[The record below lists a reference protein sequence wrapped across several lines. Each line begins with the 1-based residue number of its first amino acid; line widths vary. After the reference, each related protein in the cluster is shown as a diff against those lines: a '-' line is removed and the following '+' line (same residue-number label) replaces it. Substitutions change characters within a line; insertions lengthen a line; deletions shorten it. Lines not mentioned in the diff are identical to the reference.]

1 MGCLDANL
9 LQAWQDGR
17 LIDAER
23 RVTEL
28 HLDSCVDCRHLVAT
42 LITGSTPELPE
53 PVVET
58 SLTLATT
65 LPASGSR
72 GGVPIPRTI
81 GRFVVT
87 KQLGVGGMGVV
98 YAADDPELGRQV
110 AVKLLRGAVARDSVL
125 AARRIMR
132 EARLAARV
140 AHPNLVS
147 VYEVGQHD
155 DRVFI
160 AMELVNGSSLN
171 VWLKERPRSPKEILS
186 VFVDAGRGLA
196 AAHAAGVVHRDFK
209 PDNVLVGVDGRARVT
224 DFGLARRGEDDRG
237 SNVDD
242 EERARAKRTSLSDL
256 SNAAAILGTPA
267 YMAPEQHSGANTDP
281 RTDQFSFCVA
291 LYEALH
297 GQRPFEGKTWEALSE
312 SVMAGRVKPPP
323 ARSRVPASLHRIVV
337 RGLSVRPGDRFASMS
352 ELLEAL
358 GRDRGRPL
366 RAWAYAS
373 LVALV
378 AMATALAGDW
388 LARERTLAVTR
399 SSFSA
404 AREQLARSLKLRY
417 ETFVAMSDLSYVLPV
432 MRQVTGNVD
441 NADFGLGA
449 EEDDRNQLAEL
460 HANFRS
466 ADWLPW
472 TKASR
477 RGFVGVADYK
487 GRLLYTGAAPNLWG
501 NDVRVLSAVDSAYL
515 AGASGAG
522 HAMVIRGDDPLMV
535 GSGLLGGKPRPGLFV
550 VFARATVLGDV
561 PRAVFVQTIDGAKLL
576 DDVSL
581 GEGVQLALVAPGGA
595 SDGSTIPPR
604 VLEAGRVSAGAAD
617 EVMEDGRSW
626 LVQSHPL
633 GGLDEGQREIARIVL
648 ARPIDAGLAGLFPRA
663 RLVLGLL
670 TVLLMASTVS
680 AALLARNARRRL
692 TAPRTLRAAGAGSR
706 R

>member
-1 MGCLDANL
+1 MGCLDANV

-17 LIDAER
+17 LVDAER
-23 RVTEL
+23 RVTEE
-28 HLDSCVDCRHLVAT
+28 HLDSCADCRHLVAT
-42 LITGSTPELPE
+42 LVTG
-53 PVVET
+53 ET
-58 SLTLATT
+58 SARPPVLAGVTMTLGTT
-65 LPASGSR
+65 LPATATPHD
-72 GGVPIPRTI
+72 GVLQKGAQI

-98 YAADDPELGRQV
+98 YAAEDPELGRQV
-110 AVKLLRGAVARDSVL
+110 AVKLLRGAVARDSIQ
-125 AARRIMR
+125 AARRVMR

-140 AHPNLVS
+140 SHPNVVS
-147 VYEVGQHD
+147 LYEVGQHE

-160 AMELVNGSSLN
+160 AMELVTGSSLTA
-171 VWLKERPRSPKEILS
+171 WLKERPRSPKETLA

-209 PDNVLVGVDGRARVT
+209 PDNVLVGTDGRARVT
-224 DFGLARRGEDDRG
+224 DFGLARHGEDSGRA
-237 SNVDD
+237 SSDD
-242 EERARAKRTSLSDL
+242 VERARTKRSSLSDL

-297 GQRPFEGKTWEALSE
+297 GQRPFDGTTWEELSD

-323 ARSRVPASLHRIVV
+323 PSSRVPASLHRIVV
-337 RGLSVRPGDRFASMS
+337 RGLAVRPGDRYSSMND
-352 ELLEAL
+352 LLGAL

-366 RAWAYAS
+366 RAWAYGSFVLLA
-373 LVALV
+373 

-388 LARERTLAVTR
+388 MARERTLAVTR

-404 AREQLARSLKLRY
+404 ARQQLGRSLKLRY
-417 ETFVAMSDLSYVLPV
+417 ETFAAMSDLSYVLPV

-441 NADFGLGA
+441 DADFGLGA
-449 EEDDRNQLAEL
+449 EEDDRMQLAEL
-460 HANFRS
+460 HANFQS

-472 TKASR
+472 AKASR
-477 RGFVGVADYK
+477 RGFIGVADYK
-487 GRLLYTGAAPNLWG
+487 GRLLYTGAAPDLWG
-501 NDVRVLSAVDSAYL
+501 TDVRVLSAVDSAYS
-515 AGASGAG
+515 AGSSSEG
-522 HAMVIRGDDPLMV
+522 HAMVIRGDDPLMLR
-535 GSGLLGGKPRPGLFV
+535 SGLLGKNPRPGLFV

-581 GEGVQLALVAPGGA
+581 GEGVQLALVAPSGA
-595 SDGSTIPPR
+595 SDGGGIPPR
-604 VLEAGRVSAGAAD
+604 VLAAGRDSVGTAD

-626 LVQSHPL
+626 LVQSYPL
-633 GGLDEGQREIARIVL
+633 SGLDAAQQEIARIVL

-670 TVLLMASTVS
+670 TILLLASTVS
-680 AALLARNARRRL
+680 AALLARSARLRL
-692 TAPRTLRAAGAGSR
+692 AAPRL
-706 R
+706 

>member
-17 LIDAER
+17 LVE
-23 RVTEL
+23 TEQRITEE
-28 HLDSCVDCRHLVAT
+28 HLDSCADCRHLVAT
-42 LITGSTPELPE
+42 LVTGD
-53 PVVET
+53 T
-58 SLTLATT
+58 SARPPPAADGSFTLAVT
-65 LPASGSR
+65 LPAAASHDAL
-72 GGVPIPRTI
+72 VPPGAKI

-110 AVKLLRGAVARDSVL
+110 AVKVLRGAVARDSVL

-132 EARLAARV
+132 EARLTARV
-140 AHPNLVS
+140 SHPNV
-147 VYEVGQHD
+147 VAIYEVGQED
-155 DRVFI
+155 DHVFI
-160 AMELVNGSSLN
+160 AMELVSGSSLST
-171 VWLKERPRSPKEILS
+171 WIRERPRSPKEILA

-209 PDNVLVGVDGRARVT
+209 PDNVLVGTDGRARVT
-224 DFGLARRGEDDRG
+224 DFGLARRGENEPEAPG
-237 SNVDD
+237 DD
-242 EERARAKRTSLSDL
+242 EDRARARRSSLSDL

-267 YMAPEQHSGANTDP
+267 YMAPEQHSGAHTDP

-297 GQRPFEGKTWEALSE
+297 GQRPFDGKTWEELSQ
-312 SVMAGRVKPPP
+312 SVLAGRVKPPP
-323 ARSRVPASLHRIVV
+323 PSSRVPASLHRIVE
-337 RGLSVRPGDRFASMS
+337 RGLSVRPGDRFASMN
-352 ELLEAL
+352 ELLQAL

-388 LARERTLAVTR
+388 MARERTLAVTR

-404 AREQLARSLKLRY
+404 ARQQLGRSLKLRY
-417 ETFVAMSDLSYVLPV
+417 ETFAAMSDLSYVLPV

-441 NADFGLGA
+441 DADFGLGDEA
-449 EEDDRNQLAEL
+449 DDRSQLAEL
-460 HANFRS
+460 HANFQS

-472 TKASR
+472 TKASQ
-477 RGFVGVADYK
+477 RGFIGVADYK
-487 GRLLYTGAAPNLWG
+487 GRLLYTGAAPDLWG
-501 NDVRVLSAVDSAYL
+501 NDVLVLAAVEAAYSARS
-515 AGASGAG
+515 SGAG
-522 HAMVIRGDDPLMV
+522 HAMVIRGDDPLMIE
-535 GSGLLGGKPRPGLFV
+535 SGLLGGRPRPGLFV
-550 VFARATVLGDV
+550 VFARATVVEDV

-595 SDGSTIPPR
+595 SDGGSIPPG
-604 VLEAGRVSAGAAD
+604 VLAAGRDSIGTAG

-626 LVQSHPL
+626 LVQSYPL
-633 GGLDEGQREIARIVL
+633 GGLDAGQKEIARIVL

-663 RLVLGLL
+663 RLVLGVL
-670 TVLLMASTVS
+670 TVMLLASTV
-680 AALLARNARRRL
+680 AAAILARSARLRL
-692 TAPRTLRAAGAGSR
+692 AAPRL
-706 R
+706 